1 MGMMFQNGALLTD
14 LSVFENVAY
23 PLREHTKLPE
33 AMIRDIVLMK
43 LHAVG
48 LRGAHDLMPQQVS
61 GGMQRRIAFARS
73 VALDPMLVMYD
84 EPFTGQ
90 DPMSLG
96 VLSRLV
102 RRLNDAL
109 GLTSIIVSHDVP
121 ETLGIS
127 DDVYM
132 MSAGKFVGHGTSQAI
147 RESKSDWVQQFIK
160 GEADGPVPFHLKGIR
175 SYSEELLD
183 A

>member
-1 MGMMFQNGALLTD
+1 MFQNGALLTD
-14 LSVFENVAY
+14 LSVFDNVAY

-33 AMIRDIVLMK
+33 SMIRDIVLMK
-43 LHAVG
+43 LNAVG
-48 LRGAHDLMPQQVS
+48 LRGAHDLMPQQIS
-61 GGMQRRIAFARS
+61 GGMQRRVAFARA
-73 VALDPMLVMYD
+73 VALDPQLVMYD

-109 GLTSIIVSHDVP
+109 ELTSIIVSHDVP
-121 ETLGIS
+121 ETLAIS

-132 MSAGKFVGHGTSQAI
+132 LSGGQIVGHGSSQAI
-147 RESKSDWVQQFIK
+147 RASDSEWVQQFLK
-160 GEADGPVPFHLKGIR
+160 GEADGPVPFHIKAPQ
-175 SYSEELLD
+175 SYVEELLQ
-183 A
+183 